1 MSVRRLFGPLSGSV
15 AECRHLGRTVLD
27 VLSVPWYAILAVAVA
42 LGALTIFT
50 VSLNPIVVH
59 LALMGTLPAS
69 VRLEVLSRLYPFV
82 GTDVGPHVGVL
93 LVVTAALF
101 GIDIALLTSHLRGHG
116 GVAAAVGGG
125 SIRAALG
132 AFGAA
137 AASCAA
143 AMLSGATL
151 LYGDPTVIVLLP
163 FAGLEFVLL
172 AFVALLVSIH
182 RATGAIGGTSGAGP

>member
-1 MSVRRLFGPLSGSV
+1 MSGRRLIRPLPSSV
-15 AECRHLGRTVLD
+15 AEWRHLFRTVQD
-27 VLSVPWYAILAVAVA
+27 VLSVPRYAMLAVAVA
-42 LGALTIFT
+42 LGALTSFT

-82 GTDVGPHVGVL
+82 GTGVETSVGVL

-101 GIDIALLTSHLRGHG
+101 GIDVALMTSHIRGRG
-116 GVAAAVGGG
+116 GSASAGGGG
-125 SIRAALG
+125 SIHAALG

-143 AMLSGATL
+143 AMRSGATL

-163 FAGLEFVLL
+163 FAGLEFTLL
-172 AFVALLVSIH
+172 ALVALLVSIH
-182 RATGAIGGTSGAGP
+182 RATEAIGAGA

>member
-1 MSVRRLFGPLSGSV
+1 MSVRRLFRPLPSSV
-15 AECRHLGRTVLD
+15 AEWRHLGRTVLD

-82 GTDVGPHVGVL
+82 GPGVGTHVGVL
-93 LVVTAALF
+93 LVVTATLF
-101 GIDIALLTSHLRGHG
+101 GIDVALITSHLRGHG
-116 GVAAAVGGG
+116 GSAAAGGGG

-137 AASCAA
+137 AASCAV

-163 FAGLEFVLL
+163 FAGLEFTLL
-172 AFVALLVSIH
+172 ALVALLVSIYW
-182 RATGAIGGTSGAGP
+182 ATEAIGAGT